1 MKRIFLTCFFV
12 WISISFARAED
23 IGFRQISLSD
33 GQADRQLEVA
43 VWYPVENGGETT
55 LIGDNPAF
63 VGLSVIKDGQPKQ
76 GPHPLVVL
84 SHGYGGN
91 WTNQMWLASEL
102 VRQGYIV
109 AAPNH
114 PGTTSRDRRLQEGAK
129 LWQRPRDLSR
139 VIDAVIA
146 DPTRF
151 GAVAANRIAAIG
163 HSLGGWTAVAIAG
176 GRFDADRFEADCF
189 TRSELAACKVYD
201 QLGIAR
207 NQDAR
212 AALGNDLRDER
223 VKAVISLDLGLAR
236 GFTPASLAA
245 IKVPVLVIAAGL
257 DDQALPARLESRYL
271 SENLPA
277 ATTHY
282 AEMIDASHFSF
293 LGLCKPEGAA
303 LIDERDPGE
312 GFICEDIGNRTRT
325 EIHREAAKM
334 FISFLAITIP

>member
-1 MKRIFLTCFFV
+1 MKRLFLTCLFV
-12 WISISFARAED
+12 CLSISFAHAED
-23 IGFRQISLSD
+23 IGFRQISLPD
-33 GQADRQLEVA
+33 AQADRQLEVA

-63 VGLSVIKDGQPKQ
+63 VGLWVVRDGQPKQ
-76 GPHPLVVL
+76 GSHPLVVL

-114 PGTTSRDRRLQEGAK
+114 PGTTSRDRRLQEGAR
-129 LWQRPRDLSR
+129 LWQRPHDLSR
-139 VIDAVIA
+139 VIGAVIA
-146 DPTRF
+146 NPSRF

-176 GRFDADRFEADCF
+176 GRFDADRFEADCSAH
-189 TRSELAACKVYD
+189 SELAACKVYG

-207 NQDAR
+207 NRDAR
-212 AALGNDLRDER
+212 AAIGKDLRDER

-257 DDQALPARLESRYL
+257 DDRALPARLESRYL

-282 AEMIDASHFSF
+282 AEMINASHFSF

-303 LIDERDPGE
+303 LINERDPGE
-312 GFICEDIGNRTRT
+312 GFICEDIGSRSRMEVHQET
-325 EIHREAAKM
+325 AKM
-334 FISFLAITIP
+334 LISFLAKAIP